1 MKYIFLIASILTI
14 FIAFQTHSFANGGPV
29 ERADPVPELSPEL
42 QKIIDHHYD
51 YPYSKN
57 YTYPDEIY
65 ERRKRVED
73 DIYSQYINI
82 RRPSRVYRTAEHYK
96 EDLQMHEMALKIGLC
111 QKITDAE
118 MEAIKDRINKRYNGR
133 VILELAVDQRNLEAI
148 DLLFK
153 YGADPFM
160 SYAGDFPRGKPPF
173 INFAYE
179 MRDTFNPGFSV
190 DAIRL
195 FTKNGFDPN
204 HVMDLKLDGVTF
216 VENGMTFLAGMVL
229 VKNELAWVSLMEGGG
244 NPWAKFKIGGRIMN
258 IAAYAASSEDIGFL
272 DYVIENGYLKTASKE
287 DIEDLIAKIM
297 EMPLYADYAGTESRQ
312 RILQSIIEQTDIV
325 PTKEMFDYIN
335 WRGNSKT
342 ESIDYILRKKY

>member
-1 MKYIFLIASILTI
+1 MRYIFLIASILTS

-29 ERADPVPELSPEL
+29 ERVGPVPELSPEL
-42 QKIIDHHYD
+42 QKITDHHYD

-65 ERRKRVED
+65 ERRKRIEN
-73 DIYSQYINI
+73 DIYSNYIRERI
-82 RRPSRVYRTAEHYK
+82 PERGSGIAKHFK
-96 EDLQMHEMALKIGLC
+96 EDSQIYALALKIGLC
-111 QKITDAE
+111 QKITDTE
-118 MEAIKDRINKRYNGR
+118 VEAIKDRINQKYSGDTL
-133 VILELAVDQRNLEAI
+133 LELAIAQMNLEAI

-153 YGADPFM
+153 YGADPFISYEEDYAHVDRSDLNFMYQM
-160 SYAGDFPRGKPPF
+160 S
-173 INFAYE
+173 E
-179 MRDTFNPGFSV
+179 TFNPGFSV
-190 DAIRL
+190 DVIRL
-195 FTKNGFDPN
+195 FVKYKLNPN
-204 HVMDLKLDGVTF
+204 HVFGRKINDAAFGD
-216 VENGMTFLAGMVL
+216 NGMTFLAYMVL
-229 VKNELAWVSLMEGGG
+229 IKNELAWVSLMEGGG

>member
-1 MKYIFLIASILTI
+1 
-14 FIAFQTHSFANGGPV
+14 
-29 ERADPVPELSPEL
+29 
-42 QKIIDHHYD
+42 
-51 YPYSKN
+51 
-57 YTYPDEIY
+57 
-65 ERRKRVED
+65 
-73 DIYSQYINI
+73 
-82 RRPSRVYRTAEHYK
+82 
-96 EDLQMHEMALKIGLC
+96 
-111 QKITDAE
+111 
-118 MEAIKDRINKRYNGR
+118 MEAIKDRINKRYNGGTL
-133 VILELAVDQRNLEAI
+133 LELAVDQRNLEAI
-148 DLLFK
+148 ELLFR

-160 SYAGDFPRGKPPF
+160 SYVEDYKDSKPAHV
-173 INFAYE
+173 NFAYE

-195 FTKNGFDPN
+195 FTKNGLDPN
-204 HVMDLKLDGVTF
+204 HVMDLKMDGATF
-216 VENGMTFLAGMVL
+216 QEYGMTFLAGMVL

-244 NPWAKFKIGGRIMN
+244 NPWAKVKIATRIMN
-258 IAAYAASSEDIGFL
+258 IAAYAASSENIAFL